1 MAAMLDMFA
10 GRPMKAPNTII
21 VGLGKTGL
29 SCARFL
35 RRRGW
40 PVTVMDSRSEPAA
53 LDALRHELPEVPTV
67 LGGLDKALLARA
79 ELVVVSPGVPLSQ
92 PVIAEAIARGVP
104 VVGDIELFADQARA
118 PVVAVTGSNGKS
130 TVTSLVGDM
139 IRQAGCDV
147 RVGGNIGTPALELL
161 QDSEPDFYVLELSSF
176 QLETTHSLA
185 AAVAVVLNISEDHL
199 DRYRDMTDY
208 IQAKRRIY
216 RGDGVMVINLDDPV
230 VSQWCEPVRQWY
242 GFTLAEPENSNQFGL
257 LHIGD
262 EDWLCLGC
270 EPLLPVSAL
279 KVAGRHNV
287 ANVLAALALGTAA
300 RLPMDAM
307 IEAARRFAGLPHRC
321 QWVAGRN
328 GVSWYNDSKATNV
341 GATVAAIGG
350 MTGQVVLIAGGQ
362 GKGQDF
368 SPLRPVVAEKCRAV
382 ILMGQDASLLAAA
395 LGDAAPVRYAA
406 NMGEAVACAG
416 EAAEPGDAV
425 LLSPACA
432 SFDMFAGFEDRG
444 EQFCAAVE
452 RLLQ

>member
-1 MAAMLDMFA
+1 M
-10 GRPMKAPNTII
+10 
-21 VGLGKTGL
+21 
-29 SCARFL
+29 
-35 RRRGW
+35 
-40 PVTVMDSRSEPAA
+40 
-53 LDALRHELPEVPTV
+53 
-67 LGGLDKALLARA
+67 
-79 ELVVVSPGVPLSQ
+79 
-92 PVIAEAIARGVP
+92 
-104 VVGDIELFADQARA
+104 
-118 PVVAVTGSNGKS
+118 
-130 TVTSLVGDM
+130 
-139 IRQAGCDV
+139 
-147 RVGGNIGTPALELL
+147 
-161 QDSEPDFYVLELSSF
+161 
-176 QLETTHSLA
+176 
-185 AAVAVVLNISEDHL
+185 
-199 DRYRDMTDY
+199 
-208 IQAKRRIY
+208 
-216 RGDGVMVINLDDPV
+216 
-230 VSQWCEPVRQWY
+230 
-242 GFTLAEPENSNQFGL
+242 
-257 LHIGD
+257 
-262 EDWLCLGC
+262 
-270 EPLLPVSAL
+270 LPVSAL

-300 RLPMDAM
+300 GLPMDAM

-321 QWVAGRN
+321 QWVAGQD
-328 GVSWYNDSKATNV
+328 GVRWYNDSKATNV

-395 LGDAAPVRYAA
+395 LGDTAPVRYAA